1 MEPDKTMPHEPEAE
15 RLVLGTIMTER
26 NALNEVRELL
36 KPECFYDKLNREI
49 YEAIISIDARGE
61 SPDMVTVAN
70 EMRKRMD
77 VVDFFAISQ
86 IGSCYTNDI
95 YQHAAI
101 LHDKEKRRRFIEI
114 GTAMSLKAYSESE
127 DIVDILTEAEDSLKG
142 LFQSSKDNVATLRE
156 AIKGVTDQ
164 MSLNAADNRPLTGTP
179 TGFSKIDERS
189 GGLQR
194 SDLVIIAADTSSG
207 KALPMDANILTPNGW
222 VKNRDLRIG
231 QQVCSPNGED
241 SFITGIF
248 YRGVR
253 PMYRVSFSD
262 GRSVV
267 CCNEHLWEI
276 TSCAFKT
283 GNRVMNTEQLKNMQD
298 NTVAYHNKMATPE
311 FSGIWGIK
319 KDFVIH
325 PYLMGVLLGD
335 GSLSR
340 GVEWNK
346 PDSFIFDKIRGII
359 KEEYFINKVGRS
371 ETHSPSYRI
380 TRGKGKENIYLDELK
395 RIGLYG
401 KRSADKF
408 IPEEYLNASRE
419 QRAQLM
425 QGLMD
430 TDGYAGKNGECVFS
444 SKSETLSDGVRYLA
458 HSLGYKATKRKKK
471 AKLYGKE
478 FGFSYEVCI
487 NDKNK
492 NELFTLPR
500 KKSRVITHRRISNVI
515 RSVEYVG
522 EMECQCISVSHPSEL
537 YITDGFIVT
546 HNTSLAIAFTLS
558 AAKYGHGVAFYSMEM
573 KKEQIAARMIS
584 IESGIPANEIMYS
597 KLSGEQFERIDMG
610 IGKIYDKPVYFDD
623 RSTSNIDTILASIRT
638 MKLKYGISGA
648 VVDYLQILSVN
659 MKGSNTEQQMGE
671 AARRLK
677 NLAKE
682 LDIWIV
688 ALSQLNRDSINPVP
702 SLARL
707 RASGQIAEAADV
719 VMLIY
724 RPELYGKYYPEPFQN
739 ADTRGT
745 AMIDIAK
752 GRNIGLAKFL
762 VRFEA
767 ANTRFSD
774 LDDGFLNTSIG
785 QDDTPF

>member
-1 MEPDKTMPHEPEAE
+1 MEPDRPLPSEPNAE

-26 NALNEVRELL
+26 RAIDEVRDLL
-36 KPECFYDKLNREI
+36 TADCFYEPLNRRI
-49 YEAIISIDARGE
+49 FEAITAIDARGD

-70 EMRKRMD
+70 EMRKGD
-77 VVDFFAISQ
+77 EPVDFYELSVIA
-86 IGSCYTNDI
+86 GCHTADI

-101 LHDKEKRRRFIEI
+101 LHDKEKRRRLIEI
-114 GTAMSLKAYSESE
+114 GTLMRQRAYAESD
-127 DIVDILTEAEDSLKG
+127 DIVDILADAEDSLKG
-142 LFQSSKDNVATLRE
+142 LFQSAKDNIATLRE
-156 AIKGVTDQ
+156 AIKGVTEQ
-164 MSLNAADNRPLTGTP
+164 MSLNATDSRPLTGTP
-179 TGFSKIDERS
+179 TGFSRIDERS

-194 SDLVIIAADTSSG
+194 SDLVVIAADTSSG
-207 KALPMDANILTPNGW
+207 KALPMDANILTPTGW
-222 VKNRDLRIG
+222 VKNRDLRVG

-241 SFITGIF
+241 SFVTGVF

-298 NTVAYHNKMATPE
+298 NTVAYHDKMATPE
-311 FSGIWGIK
+311 FSGIWGVH

-346 PDSFIFDKIRGII
+346 PDLFLLEKIRGMI
-359 KEEYFINKVGRS
+359 KEEYSINRVGRS
-371 ETHSPSYRI
+371 ETRSPSYRI
-380 TRGKGKENIYLDELK
+380 TQGIGQKNIYLDELK
-395 RIGLYG
+395 RLGLYG
-401 KRSADKF
+401 KRSAAKF

-419 QRAQLM
+419 QRVQLM

-430 TDGYAGKNGECVFS
+430 TDGYAGKSGESVFS
-444 SKSETLSDGVRYLA
+444 SKSETLSDEVRYLA

-500 KKSRVITHRRISNVI
+500 KRNRMIPHKRISNVI

-537 YITDGFIVT
+537 YVTDGFIVT
-546 HNTSLAIAFTLS
+546 HNTSLAIAFALS
-558 AAKYGHGVAFYSMEM
+558 AAKNGDGVAFYSMEM
-573 KKEQIAARMIS
+573 KKEQIAARMIA
-584 IESGIPANEIMYS
+584 IESGVPASEIMYS
-597 KLSGEQFERIDMG
+597 KLDSGRFEAIDRG

-638 MKLKYGISGA
+638 MRLKYGIAGA

-659 MKGSNTEQQMGE
+659 MRGSNTEQQMGE

-682 LDIWIV
+682 LDIWII
-688 ALSQLNRDSINPVP
+688 ALSQLNRDNINPVP
-702 SLARL
+702 TLARL

-719 VMLIY
+719 VALIY
-724 RPELYGKYYPEPFQN
+724 RPELYGKFYPEPFQH
-739 ADTRGT
+739 ASTAGT

-752 GRNIGLAKFL
+752 GRNIGLMRFL
-762 VRFEA
+762 VGFDA
-767 ANTRFSD
+767 STTRFHEINDSAPMPQGG
-774 LDDGFLNTSIG
+774 DDE
-785 QDDTPF
+785 PF

>member
-1 MEPDKTMPHEPEAE
+1 METKKIMPHEPEAE
-15 RLVLGTIMTER
+15 RIVLGAIMSNK
-26 NALNEVRELL
+26 NAMNEVRDLL
-36 KPECFYDKLNREI
+36 TPDCFYDPFNKSI
-49 YEAIISIDARGE
+49 FQAIIAIESRGE
-61 SPDMVTVAN
+61 SPDMIMVAN
-70 EMRKRMD
+70 EMRKTD
-77 VVDFFAISQ
+77 ENVDLFKLSQFA
-86 IGSCYTNDI
+86 GLYTTDL
-95 YQHAAI
+95 YQHASI

-114 GTAMSLKAYSESE
+114 GLSLQSRAYSESD
-127 DIVDILTEAEDSLKG
+127 DIVDILADTEESLKG
-142 LFQSSKDNVATLRE
+142 IFQSTKSNISTLKE
-156 AIKGVTDQ
+156 AIKGVTKQ
-164 MSLNAADNRPLTGTP
+164 MEMNAQDEKPLTGTP
-179 TGFSKIDERS
+179 TGFHKIDARC
-189 GGLQR
+189 GGLQK
-194 SDLVIIAADTSSG
+194 SDLIIIAADTSSG
-207 KALPMDANILTPNGW
+207 KALPMDANILTSNGW

-311 FSGIWGIK
+311 FSGIWGIH

-346 PDSFIFDKIRGII
+346 PDLFLLEKIRGMI
-359 KEEYFINKVGRS
+359 KEEYSINRVGHS
-371 ETHSPSYRI
+371 EYRSPSYRI
-380 TRGKGKENIYLDELK
+380 TQGKGKENIYLDELK
-395 RIGLYG
+395 RLGLYG
-401 KRSADKF
+401 KKSADKF
-408 IPEEYLNASRE
+408 IPEDYLNTSRE
-419 QRAQLM
+419 QRVLLM

-471 AKLYGKE
+471 SRLYGKD
-478 FGFSYEVCI
+478 FGFSYDVCI

-492 NELFTLPR
+492 NELFSLPR
-500 KKSRVITHRRISNVI
+500 KKNRIIPHKRTSNVI

-558 AAKYGHGVAFYSMEM
+558 AARYGDGVAFYSMEM

-597 KLSGEQFERIDMG
+597 RLGTEQFEAIDNG

-623 RSTSNIDTILASIRT
+623 RSNSNIDTILASIRT

-682 LDIWIV
+682 LDIWII
-688 ALSQLNRDSINPVP
+688 ALSQLNRDSVNPVP

-707 RASGQIAEAADV
+707 RASGQIAEAADT

-724 RPELYGKYYPEPFQN
+724 RPELYGKFYPDPFQN
-739 ADTRGT
+739 ANTQGT
-745 AMIDIAK
+745 AMIDLAK
-752 GRNIGLAKFL
+752 GRNVGLMKFL
-762 VRFEA
+762 VRFDA
-767 ANTRFSD
+767 STTHFTD
-774 LDDGFLNTSIG
+774 MDDMSIPI
-785 QDDTPF
+785 QEEEQPF

>member
-1 MEPDKTMPHEPEAE
+1 MAQPDKLLPSEPQAE

-26 NALNEVRELL
+26 NALNEVRDILS
-36 KPECFYDKLNREI
+36 PECFYDKLNRSV
-49 YEAIISIDARGE
+49 YEAITAIDARGE
-61 SPDMVTVAN
+61 SPDLVTVAN
-70 EMRKRMD
+70 EMRKQSD
-77 VVDFFAISQ
+77 AVDFYTLSKISE
-86 IGSCYTNDI
+86 CYTNDI

-114 GTAMSLKAYSESE
+114 GMLMQQRAYSEE
-127 DIVDILTEAEDSLKG
+127 NDIVDILSEAEESLKG
-142 LFQSSKDNVATLRE
+142 IFQSSKDNVSTLRQ
-156 AIKGVTDQ
+156 AIQGVTEQ
-164 MSLNAADNRPLTGTP
+164 MTLNASDNRPLTGTP
-179 TGFSKIDERS
+179 TGFSKIDGRS
-189 GGLQR
+189 GGLQK

-222 VKNRDLRIG
+222 VKNRDLQVG

-241 SFITGIF
+241 SFVTGIF

-298 NTVAYHNKMATPE
+298 NTIAYHDKMATPD
-311 FSGIWGIK
+311 FSGIWGIR
-319 KDFVIH
+319 KDFIIH

-346 PDSFIFDKIRGII
+346 PDLFLLEKIRGII
-359 KEEYFINKVGRS
+359 KEEYSINRVGRS
-371 ETHSPSYRI
+371 EKRSPSYRI
-380 TRGKGKENIYLDELK
+380 TQGKGQKNIYLDELK
-395 RIGLYG
+395 RLGLHG

-419 QRAQLM
+419 QRVQLM

-430 TDGYAGKNGECVFS
+430 TDGYAGKTGESVFS

-492 NELFTLPR
+492 NEIFTLPR
-500 KKSRVITHRRISNVI
+500 KKNRMIHHKRISNVI

-573 KKEQIAARMIS
+573 KKEQIAARMIA
-584 IESGIPANEIMYS
+584 IESGIPANEIMYA
-597 KLSGEQFERIDMG
+597 KLDAGQFERIDRG

-623 RSTSNIDTILASIRT
+623 RSNSNIDTILASIRT

-648 VVDYLQILSVN
+648 IVDYLQILSVN
-659 MKGSNTEQQMGE
+659 MRGSNTEQQMGE

-682 LDIWIV
+682 LDIWII
-688 ALSQLNRDSINPVP
+688 ALSQLNRDSLNPVP
-702 SLARL
+702 TLARL

-739 ADTRGT
+739 ADTHGT
-745 AMIDIAK
+745 AMIDVAK
-752 GRNIGLAKFL
+752 GRNIGLTKFL
-762 VRFEA
+762 VRFDA
-767 ANTRFSD
+767 GVTRFYEM
-774 LDDGFLNTSIG
+774 DDSIPPI
-785 QDDTPF
+785 QQPEEEPF